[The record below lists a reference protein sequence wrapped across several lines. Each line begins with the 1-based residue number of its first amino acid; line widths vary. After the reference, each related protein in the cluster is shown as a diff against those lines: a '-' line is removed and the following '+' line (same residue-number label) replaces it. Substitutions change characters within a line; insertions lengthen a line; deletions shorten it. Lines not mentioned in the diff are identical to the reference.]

1 MEEITKRFWNCC
13 TGFHCERSGRQES
26 RQNMRKWGADDEE
39 NGGIKTAMTGKR
51 ETMNPMAREPEGN
64 GTEHAGICD
73 YGE

>member
-1 MEEITKRFWNCC
+1 
-13 TGFHCERSGRQES
+13 
-26 RQNMRKWGADDEE
+26 MRKWGADDEE